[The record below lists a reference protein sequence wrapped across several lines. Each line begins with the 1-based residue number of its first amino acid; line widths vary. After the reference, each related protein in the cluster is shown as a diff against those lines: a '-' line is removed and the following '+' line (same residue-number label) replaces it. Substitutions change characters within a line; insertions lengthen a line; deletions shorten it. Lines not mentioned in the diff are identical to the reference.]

1 MNVDLYERF
10 CEDLRLRGYA
20 ERSRQS
26 YRRAVRQ
33 LQQFC
38 SKSLEEITEEEVRAY
53 WVCCR
58 KEFKWSTA
66 TLRISYS
73 GIKHFYTF
81 TVKRD
86 WALLSEIRFER
97 EQTLP
102 TVLSIDEVRTILA
115 AFPAG
120 QNHAYYATVYS
131 LGLRLTEGL
140 TLQVRDI
147 DRDRMVVHVHAGKGR
162 KDRIVPLPESTLQI
176 LRRYWVTHRNPT
188 WIFPALG
195 RNGKGGA
202 TAEKPASDA
211 TVQGALRRVAKRLKL
226 KKHVRTHTFRHYAE
240 FRIMPSPSLSS
251 CSFPACYCPMVA

>member
-1 MNVDLYERF
+1 MNVDLYDRF

-26 YRRAVRQ
+26 YRRSVRQ

-86 WALLSEIRFER
+86 WALLSEVKFER

-102 TVLSIDEVRTILA
+102 TVLSIDEVRTIPA
-115 AFPAG
+115 AFPPV
-120 QNHAYYATVYS
+120 QNHAYFATVYS

-147 DRDRMVVHVHAGKGR
+147 DSDRMVVHVHAGKGR
-162 KDRIVPLPESTLQI
+162 KDRMVPLPEA
-176 LRRYWVTHRNPT
+176 RFR
-188 WIFPALG
+188 FF
-195 RNGKGGA
+195 GA
-202 TAEKPASDA
+202 TGSHTATQPGSSRLWDA
-211 TVQGALRRVAKRLKL
+211 TARAARRRGSPP
-226 KKHVRTHTFRHYAE
+226 RTRRSRGRCDAW
-240 FRIMPSPSLSS
+240 PSG
-251 CSFPACYCPMVA
+251 